1 MISVSL
7 KSLLLKFKSITS
19 LFQNELLIITFR
31 AQDFVRTDA
40 NYRERPLYSFFFC
53 RTQIPLGNS
62 QFIHLFNKWLFP
74 VCQRVGTLSEELI
87 ILNGKLMS
95 DL

>member
-7 KSLLLKFKSITS
+7 KSLLLKFKSITP

-53 RTQIPLGNS
+53 RAQIPLGNTVS
-62 QFIHLFNKWLFP
+62 SYTFSISGSFRSAS
-74 VCQRVGTLSEELI
+74 VSERYQ
-87 ILNGKLMS
+87 KS
-95 DL
+95 

>member
-40 NYRERPLYSFFFC
+40 NYREDHCTYSFFVALKF
-53 RTQIPLGNS
+53 
-62 QFIHLFNKWLFP
+62 HLAVSSYTFSISGSFRSAS
-74 VCQRVGTLSEELI
+74 VSERYQ
-87 ILNGKLMS
+87 KS
-95 DL
+95 

>member
-40 NYRERPLYSFFFC
+40 NYREDHCTHSFFVAPRF
-53 RTQIPLGNS
+53 
-62 QFIHLFNKWLFP
+62 HLVIQSVHTPF
-74 VCQRVGTLSEELI
+74 Q
-87 ILNGKLMS
+87 
-95 DL
+95 